1 MKTLYTILLI
11 IFTSHLYANKL
22 TWVDEQVAAIK
33 PARVGISNRSVSE
46 LRDPFLFLV
55 KHNKRIKRKKFFKKV
70 IRNSSYI
77 KKDYSDRPYF
87 KKLHLEAIFNKSVMI
102 NKEWYKE
109 GELVYGYKL
118 IKVNRTSVLLEK
130 RNRKILLSTMSKSNN
145 LKFHNQ

>member
-1 MKTLYTILLI
+1 MKTLYTILLV

-22 TWVDEQVAAIK
+22 TWVDKQVAAIK

-46 LRDPFLFLV
+46 LRNPFLFLV
-55 KHNKRIKRKKFFKKV
+55 KHNKQIKRKKFFKKV
-70 IRNSSYI
+70 VRNSSYI
-77 KKDYSDRPYF
+77 KKDYSDGSYF

-102 NKEWYKE
+102 NKKWYKE
-109 GELVYGYKL
+109 GELVHGYKL